1 MVEMH
6 ARVVLGVGT
15 GVLFREVSSVQEC
28 LHRER
33 ERFHCYYESI
43 RKHTHNSC
51 SVFRL
56 LVARALPSKPL
67 HAHQGNP
74 N

>member
-1 MVEMH
+1 MFILDSVNQCMVEMH

-33 ERFHCYYESI
+33 E
-43 RKHTHNSC
+43 
-51 SVFRL
+51 VPL
-56 LVARALPSKPL
+56 LL
-67 HAHQGNP
+67 
-74 N
+74 